1 MNHIVF
7 SILLVLIGLFVGII
21 FMMILNSLKVLSAT
35 KKADKLLEDAEIQA
49 DKLKRDSIL
58 EAKEERLNGE
68 CTINISEARKVLV
81 NRRNILRIDNNQ

>member
-49 DKLKRDSIL
+49 D
-58 EAKEERLNGE
+58 
-68 CTINISEARKVLV
+68 
-81 NRRNILRIDNNQ
+81 